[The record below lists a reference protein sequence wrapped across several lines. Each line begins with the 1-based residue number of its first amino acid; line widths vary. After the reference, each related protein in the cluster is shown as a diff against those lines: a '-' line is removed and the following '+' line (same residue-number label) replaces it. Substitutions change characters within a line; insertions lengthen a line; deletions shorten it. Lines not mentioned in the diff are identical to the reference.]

1 MCQAAQF
8 VQRPRHHRLQLQ
20 QETVDISDMN
30 QLEAIIFDVDGTIA
44 DTEELH
50 RQAFNRAF
58 AEFAIPWEWSP
69 ALYEALLGVSGGR
82 ERINHYMRAEL
93 AKGPGEI
100 LTPDLIRLVHA
111 RKTELYAELLRAGEL
126 KLRPGVARLFGE
138 ARAAGIRLA
147 LATSSARSNL
157 DTLLD
162 LNLPRDWREWFSAIE
177 TCDSVV
183 EKKPSPAVYLAAL
196 AGLGVP
202 AANCVAIEDTVNG
215 LGAAVA
221 AGIVAVI
228 TTHAYTRGHRFDG
241 AALVVD
247 SLGEPA
253 APCAVRAGSLGDEPC
268 VTVAAL
274 RRLLATQAVPAARR
288 AARA

>member
-1 MCQAAQF
+1 M
-8 VQRPRHHRLQLQ
+8 
-20 QETVDISDMN
+20 VDISDMN

-58 AEFAIPWEWSP
+58 AEFTIPWEWSP
-69 ALYEALLGVSGGR
+69 ALYEALLEISGGR
-82 ERINHYMRAEL
+82 ERIDHYMRAEL
-93 AKGPGEI
+93 ARGPAEI
-100 LTPDLIRLVHA
+100 LTPDLIKLIHA
-111 RKTELYAELLRAGEL
+111 RKTEIYAELLRAGEL

-138 ARAAGIRLA
+138 ARAAGLRLA

-162 LNLPRDWREWFSAIE
+162 LNLPSDWRDWFAAIE

-196 AGLGVP
+196 KGLGAP
-202 AANCVAIEDTVNG
+202 AARCVAIEDTVNG
-215 LGAAVA
+215 LRAAVT

-228 TTHAYTRGHRFDG
+228 TTHAYTRSHRFDG

-247 SLGEPA
+247 GLGEPDR
-253 APCAVRAGSLGDEPC
+253 PCAVSAGSLGGETC
-268 VTVAAL
+268 VTVSAL
-274 RRLLATQAVPAARR
+274 RRLLAPAAQPAR
-288 AARA
+288 AARHTARA